1 MLVREKRMVQDSP
14 MSRRQKSLLS
24 LVLTLGGTVVV
35 SHGTVSPP
43 ASAHPGGKASEAPSA
58 APAPSASASV
68 PARSLGALS
77 FQGGEAAYYAPA
89 EDGPRPVTI
98 FLHGMCA
105 TGRLECPVFSAASR
119 SGWLLCPD
127 GNVGCQ
133 GGGWMWAATAK
144 EAEARLQAATDALR
158 AKEAG
163 RVGAGPM
170 AIVGYSLGAPAAL
183 LQAIREPGRYDRLM
197 IVNASVEPAAATMKK
212 AGLKRVALVA
222 GTKDATASKLRAAA
236 QRLVAAGVD
245 ARYFALEGTGHYFDE
260 QSEARMTEPLGWLLG
275 P

>member
-1 MLVREKRMVQDSP
+1 
-14 MSRRQKSLLS
+14 
-24 LVLTLGGTVVV
+24 
-35 SHGTVSPP
+35 
-43 ASAHPGGKASEAPSA
+43 
-58 APAPSASASV
+58 
-68 PARSLGALS
+68 
-77 FQGGEAAYYAPA
+77 
-89 EDGPRPVTI
+89 VTI

-127 GNVGCQ
+127 GNAGCQ
-133 GGGWMWAATAK
+133 GGGWMWAATVK
-144 EAEARLQAATDALR
+144 DAEARLQAATDALR
-158 AKEAG
+158 EKEAG

-222 GTKDATASKLRAAA
+222 GAKDATAGKLRAAA
-236 QRLVAAGVD
+236 QRLAAAGVD
-245 ARYFALEGTGHYFDE
+245 ARFFALEATGHYFDG
-260 QSEARMTEPLGWLLG
+260 QSEARMAEPLGWLLG

>member
-1 MLVREKRMVQDSP
+1 MN
-14 MSRRQKSLLS
+14 RRQKSLLP
-24 LVLTLGGTVVV
+24 LILALGGAVVV
-35 SHGTVSPP
+35 SRGAVSPP
-43 ASAHPGGKASEAPSA
+43 ASAHPAIQASEAPSA
-58 APAPSASASV
+58 TPAPSASASASA
-68 PARSLGALS
+68 PARSLGTLS

-89 EDGPRPVTI
+89 GDGPRPVTI

-119 SGWLLCPD
+119 FGWLLCPD
-127 GNVGCQ
+127 GNAGCQ
-133 GGGWMWAATAK
+133 GGGWMWAATVK
-144 EAEARLQAATDALR
+144 DAEARLQAATDALR
-158 AKEAG
+158 EKEAG
-163 RVGAGPM
+163 RVGTGSM

-197 IVNASVEPAAATMKK
+197 IVNASVEPAAAMMKK

-222 GTKDATASKLRAAA
+222 GAKDATAHKLRAAA

-245 ARYFALEGTGHYFDE
+245 ARYFALEGTGHYFDG
-260 QSEARMTEPLGWLLG
+260 QSEARMAEPLGWLLG

>member
-1 MLVREKRMVQDSP
+1 MLVRERRVFQDSS
-14 MSRRQKSLLS
+14 MSHRKGSLLS
-24 LVLTLGGTVVV
+24 LVLTLGGVVV
-35 SHGTVSPP
+35 SRGTVSPP
-43 ASAHPGGKASEAPSA
+43 ASAHSAVQASEVPSV
-58 APAPSASASV
+58 APAPSASAPA
-68 PARSLGALS
+68 PARSLGTLS
-77 FQGGEAAYYAPA
+77 FPGGEAAYYAPA

-127 GNVGCQ
+127 GSVGCQ
-133 GGGWMWAATAK
+133 GGGWMWASMAK

-170 AIVGYSLGAPAAL
+170 AIVGYSLGAPVAL

-222 GTKDATASKLRAAA
+222 GAKDATASKLRAAA

-245 ARYFALEGTGHYFDE
+245 ARYFVLEGTGHYFDG
-260 QSEARMTEPLGWLLG
+260 QSEARMAEPLGWLLG